1 MASNYNTL
9 RFADR
14 VVGRHE
20 FKRGEKP
27 SFLGATMASI
37 ALASV
42 ILGSMYFISEHQKK
56 HNVALASAGDAV
68 AESTIAPDALAV
80 RAVNSVK
87 ALTETRTITIKNEVP
102 MDVVLP
108 EGVKP
113 EAQTIEIETEI
124 TPDVQP
130 KIGDSSKPSKNRV
143 EEDAKAYIFRRE
155 SSNRLE
161 AENQYG
167 CKGLGQDCNGRLV
180 VECPNWKTDRKC
192 QEAFFGKYVVRRY
205 GDWDTAKKFWDA
217 RVPINGRDVGNWY

>member
-1 MASNYNTL
+1 MSSNYNTPNHSKS
-9 RFADR
+9 FAE
-14 VVGRHE
+14 RHE
-20 FKRGEKP
+20 SKRSEKA
-27 SFLGATMASI
+27 SVLGVVMANI
-37 ALASV
+37 AITSV
-42 ILGSMYFISEHQKK
+42 ILGSMYFTSEYQKK
-56 HNVALASAGDAV
+56 NIAMASTGEAV

-80 RAVNSVK
+80 RAVNRVK
-87 ALTETRTITIKNEVP
+87 ALTETRTITIKNEAP

-113 EAQTIEIETEI
+113 EAQTITIETEI
-124 TPDVQP
+124 MPETQP
-130 KIGDSSKPSKNRV
+130 ESDANPIKSS
-143 EEDAKAYIFRRE
+143 EAEAKAYIFRRE

-161 AENQYG
+161 AENKYG

-192 QEAFFGKYVVRRY
+192 QEVFFGKYVVRRY

>member
-1 MASNYNTL
+1 MSSNCNTL
-9 RFADR
+9 NHSRSS
-14 VVGRHE
+14 VERHE
-20 FKRGEKP
+20 SKRSEKA
-27 SFLGATMASI
+27 SVLGVVMANI

-42 ILGSMYFISEHQKK
+42 ILGSMYYISEYQKK
-56 HNVALASAGDAV
+56 NIAQASTGEVV

-80 RAVNSVK
+80 RAVNRVK
-87 ALTETRTITIKNEVP
+87 ALTETRTITIKNEAP

-124 TPDVQP
+124 TPEQQVSDA
-130 KIGDSSKPSKNRV
+130 KPAKNS
-143 EEDAKAYIFRRE
+143 EKDAKAYIFRRE

-180 VECPNWKTDRKC
+180 VECPDWKTDRKC
-192 QEAFFGKYVVRRY
+192 QEAFFGKYVLRRY